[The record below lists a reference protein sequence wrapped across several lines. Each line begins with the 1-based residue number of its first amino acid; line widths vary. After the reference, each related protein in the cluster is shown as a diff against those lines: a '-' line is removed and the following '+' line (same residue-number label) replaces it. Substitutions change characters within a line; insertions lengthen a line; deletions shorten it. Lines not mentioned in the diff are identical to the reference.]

1 MHLKKLRSIFVYGLI
16 AFSAAVHAL
25 EVDVGR
31 ATISL
36 NGENWQV
43 VVDEKQEGTVT
54 GGEARNFDIKQ
65 KTWFLTDGSKK
76 VKAILR
82 IRGTAS
88 GINSNYGVSFSG
100 GCKKIEDLN
109 VYTKDNT
116 GGSLS
121 QVDCLRIF
129 QINQSAGLLNQVY
142 KAEQAYAK
150 DKGMSLPSRGSFV
163 TNTVTMSSGTFLDI
177 SIFAGEDW
185 SGTSSTAIEGI
196 PATIKPEVAAWADE
210 MAKAARG
217 SVRSFSGKMVMPPLE
232 FK

>member
-1 MHLKKLRSIFVYGLI
+1 MRLNQIRNSIFCGLI
-16 AFSAAVHAL
+16 AVSCASQAL

-36 NGENWQV
+36 NGENWQAV
-43 VVDEKQEGTVT
+43 ADEKQEGTVN
-54 GGEARNFDIKQ
+54 GGDVRNFDIKQ

-88 GINSNYGVSFSG
+88 GISSNYGVSFGG
-100 GCKKIEDLN
+100 GCKKIEDPN

-116 GGSLS
+116 GGSLK
-121 QVDCLRIF
+121 QMDCLRIYHF
-129 QINQSAGLLNQVY
+129 NQSAGLLNQVY
-142 KAEQAYAK
+142 KVEQAYAK
-150 DKGMSLPSRGSFV
+150 DKGMSLPNKGSFV
-163 TNTVTMSSGTFLDI
+163 TNMVTMSSGTFLDI

-185 SGTSSTAIEGI
+185 SGPSGSAIEGI
-196 PATIKPEVAAWADE
+196 PAAIKPEVAAWADE